1 MTNTIIPQH
10 LFPFYMETNNNGSV
24 NDNDAGTGK
33 SDDNDNH
40 LVIN

>member
-1 MTNTIIPQH
+1 
-10 LFPFYMETNNNGSV
+10 METNNNGSV

-40 LVIN
+40 YNKLTN